1 MTEPTESAR
10 TALNS
15 AQLQDRAVK
24 GVAWTMIHTIVSVPV
39 AFAVNLLLARVLAPA
54 GYGRLAFLTT
64 LIGIA
69 SSIVALGLSSAMIQF
84 GARAHAA
91 GRTSEV
97 RKILSASQGFR
108 LLVVAPILTALIV
121 FIVDVPIP
129 LLVLA
134 VAFGVWVP
142 AALDGATITLSI
154 ENKSAEAAKIA
165 MVSNVLVQA
174 GVVGAVLWVGTADS
188 VWAARVVLSA
198 GVIAMAFVAI
208 SSDYRRAVLRPRL
221 PKGFPA
227 GFWRFAVPT
236 GIAALIGDLALSR
249 TEVVFLT
256 WLSSPEQVGLYALA
270 FGVSSH
276 IFGPAHALTGP
287 LIPAVSGLKEV
298 GSAQVAEAFE
308 RALRSVAVVIAALT
322 VIALPA
328 LAALVPLL
336 YGGEYAGASTAL
348 LALGLVGGIGVL
360 AGPISAFVM
369 ARLSAR
375 RLLIANAAAL
385 CADLVLA
392 IALIPLFGMW
402 GAVIANAGA
411 VLVQLGVIL
420 ESERQ
425 ELGLSR
431 REVARMLT
439 PVLTAPVACGVAWS
453 VVDWLPIGV
462 LMTAVLSSCVS
473 TLVLWIGL
481 KVTKTGL
488 RPQDCDAVVRSLPR
502 RLVPAAT
509 KAMALLVRHDDVRS

>member
-1 MTEPTESAR
+1 MTEPTESVG
-10 TALNS
+10 TGLNS

-24 GVAWTMIHTIVSVPV
+24 GVAWTMIHTIVSLPV

-64 LIGIA
+64 LISIA

-97 RKILSASQGFR
+97 RHILSASQGFR
-108 LLVVAPILTALIV
+108 LLVVAPILTALV
-121 FIVDVPIP
+121 VLIVDVPIP
-129 LLVLA
+129 LLVLS
-134 VAFGVWVP
+134 VIFGVWVP

-154 ENKSAEAAKIA
+154 ENKSAEAARIA

-174 GVVGAVLWVGTADS
+174 GVVSAVLWVGTADS

-208 SSDYRRAVLRPRL
+208 SSVYRRAVLRPRL

-227 GFWRFAVPT
+227 GFWRFAIPT
-236 GIAALIGDLALSR
+236 GVAALIGDLALSR

-256 WLSSPEQVGLYALA
+256 WLSSPEQVGLFALA

-308 RALRSVAVVIAALT
+308 RALRSVSVVIAVLMA
-322 VIALPA
+322 IALPA
-328 LAALVPLL
+328 LAVLVPLL
-336 YGGEYAGASTAL
+336 YGSEYAGASPAL
-348 LALGLVGGIGVL
+348 LALGLVGGVGVL
-360 AGPISAFVM
+360 TGPIAAFVM

-375 RLLIANAAAL
+375 RLLLANAAAL
-385 CADLVLA
+385 CVDVMLA
-392 IALIPLFGMW
+392 IALIPLLDMW

-425 ELGLSR
+425 ELDLSR
-431 REVARMLT
+431 REVTRMLA
-439 PVLTAPVACGVAWS
+439 PVLTAPVACGVAWFI
-453 VVDWLPIGV
+453 VERLHLGPLV
-462 LMTAVLSSCVS
+462 TATLASCVS
-473 TLVLWIGL
+473 ALVLWIGL
-481 KVTKTGL
+481 KVTKAGL
-488 RPQDCDAVVRSLPR
+488 RPQDRKAVLRSLPG
-502 RLVPAAT
+502 RLVPAAS
-509 KAMALLVRHDDVRS
+509 KALAPLVRHDDVRR